1 MNKVG
6 TFLRSVF
13 LNFELKIGGG
23 SEFSDDDVIFLID
36 FIIIL
41 GKRFKEPFPLV
52 ISDGEIGKAKI
63 SIKQD
68 GISCIFNGRMM
79 ELEGLDRKIINQEG
93 FNMIKDC
100 FSYLV
105 DFYWNQEEVV
115 SRQEYDLLKYKYTAH
130 TPIGSR
136 HR

>member
-1 MNKVG
+1 MNKIG
-6 TFLRSVF
+6 AFIKSVF
-13 LNFELKIGGG
+13 LDSELRIGGG
-23 SEFSDDDVIFLID
+23 SEFSNEDVVFLVD

-63 SIKQD
+63 SVKED
-68 GISCIFNGRMM
+68 GIACTFNSKMVK
-79 ELEGLDRKIINQEG
+79 LEGADKKIINQEG
-93 FNMIKDC
+93 FTVIKDAL
-100 FSYLV
+100 SYLI
-105 DFYWNQEEVV
+105 DFYWNQKEVI

-130 TPIGSR
+130 TPIGFR